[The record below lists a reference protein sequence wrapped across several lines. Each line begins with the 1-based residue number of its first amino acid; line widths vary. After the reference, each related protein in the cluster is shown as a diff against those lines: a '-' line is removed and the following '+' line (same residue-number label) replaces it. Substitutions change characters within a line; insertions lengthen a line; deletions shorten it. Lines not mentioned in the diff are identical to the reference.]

1 MGFEGLLGN
10 QRLKENIAGSIRDGK
25 ISHFYLISGPAGSGK
40 HTLARLIAA
49 AVLCS
54 THGPCLS
61 CSVCRKVLAGT
72 HPDVIIADDPEKKTV
87 SVSLVREIREEIYI
101 RPNEADRKIYIFPRG
116 QDMTIEAQNA
126 LLKVLEEPPAYGVF
140 LLLTDNPERLLP
152 TVRSRC
158 TELTLQPLP
167 DDTIRRALRAEYPDA
182 AEDAVMLAC
191 ARSGGFLGQAKKLLE
206 SGDALSPQTRAFG
219 NAFAQRNVLALL
231 NVLVPMEKWKREAL
245 IEELQ
250 AWTELLEDALRDRCG
265 GTASVPAAKV
275 LGEMRSARDFTLA
288 IACLKKAMEYAQ
300 GNVSPAAVCGYLA
313 WALR

>member
-61 CSVCRKVLAGT
+61 CSVCRKVMAGT

-219 NAFAQRNVLALL
+219 NAFARRNVLALL